1 MAVAVMEGWNELT
14 QDLVPLNSVRRLM
27 LFPEGKAQLACG
39 FIDGKRALFLAEK
52 AKHRVA

>member
-1 MAVAVMEGWNELT
+1 MINKVDL
-14 QDLVPLNSVRRLM
+14 DLVPLNSERRLV